1 MSQKPARSQAAAFAG
16 GPAVHPLFDALAR
29 ELHARPYGVVAAPAR
44 IVHLALTGGH
54 SGAEQAYLSRLCAGQ
69 GVPAPPTDAS
79 HVRLECDG
87 ALLTWERHAEFST
100 YTFVLPWLGTAPF
113 EPVAALGLPRDWIA
127 QIPGEMIVA
136 MQLALVSGEPPTP
149 ITVAELFEGR
159 SIVGSFAAGAQAQL
173 WSDLHPDQEN
183 FVRMIVHSGNMSPR
197 QTGRLVQRL
206 LEIETYTMMA
216 LLALPLAREITP
228 AVTAIEQTLAD
239 IAEATTSVETLEEEQ
254 GLLRRLSALAAE
266 LATLAA
272 RTPYRFGAARAY
284 YALVQKRIEELREQ
298 RIEGRQTVREFME
311 RRLSPAMRTCETIEQ
326 RLESLSE
333 RVARASDMLRT
344 RIDVTLAAQN
354 RDLLRS
360 MNHRARLQL
369 RLQQTVEFLSI
380 AAITYYA
387 ASLVGDLAQGAAA
400 LGYAADERLVVA
412 GSVPV
417 IGGLL
422 MVGLWVFH
430 KWLDRG

>member
-16 GPAVHPLFDALAR
+16 GPPVHPLFDTLAR
-29 ELHARPYGVVAAPAR
+29 ELHARPYGVVAPPAR
-44 IVHLALTGGH
+44 VIHLALISGH
-54 SGAEQAYLSRLCAGQ
+54 SADEQAYLTQLCASQ

-79 HVRLECDG
+79 HVRLEYDS

-100 YTFVLPWLGTAPF
+100 YTFVLPWRGEASF
-113 EPVAALGLPRDWIA
+113 EPIAAAGLPRDWIA
-127 QIPGEMIVA
+127 RLPGEMIVA
-136 MQLALVSGEPPTP
+136 MQLALVAGEPPSQ
-149 ITVAELFEGR
+149 IAMAKLFEGR
-159 SIVGSFAAGAQAQL
+159 SIVGSLAAGAQAEL
-173 WSDLHPDQEN
+173 WSDFHPDHEN

-206 LEIETYTMMA
+206 LEIETYAMMA
-216 LLALPLAREITP
+216 LLTLPLAREITP
-228 AVTAIEQTLAD
+228 AVTAIEQTLAG

-272 RTPYRFGAARAY
+272 RAPYRFGAARAY
-284 YALVQKRIEELREQ
+284 HALVQKRIEELREQ
-298 RIEGRQTVREFME
+298 RIEGRQTVQEFME
-311 RRLSPAMRTCETIEQ
+311 RRLSPAMRTCETLEQ
-326 RLESLSE
+326 RLESLSG

-400 LGYAADERLVVA
+400 LGYAVDERLVVA
-412 GSVPV
+412 GAVPI

-422 MVGLWVFH
+422 MAGLWVFH